1 MTCKIVSTVGR
12 AALTG
17 CLHRFWVILDR
28 VHLRSARLK
37 RFGKSRMMKTK
48 LVFSPSWLSFAAA
61 SLVFVPVASLCGQ
74 TTPAQA
80 PATSAPASPVPTS
93 PAPTSPAPAS
103 PVPASP
109 SQSAPV
115 KMVKVPAEPSQ
126 PHQASS
132 PAPDRSVAY
141 YHLALANIY
150 EDQALENGNN
160 DDARLA
166 VDEYK
171 YALNA
176 DPNSA
181 QLNDGLADL
190 YFRSGHMHDAE
201 VTARNMLKIYPNDI
215 DAHRILGR
223 IYLRQLSDA
232 SNAVSSSSPSG
243 NVLDQAIA
251 EFEKIVNL
259 QPRSVEDRMVLG
271 QLYTVKHLPKK
282 AEEQFQTAQAIEPDS
297 EEVVLN
303 LARLYAESGD
313 IAHAVKVIEAVP
325 VSDRSPKMEVALGAA
340 YDQLKQPKDAIAAY
354 QRAADMDPGDAH
366 TLDALG
372 QALLNNNQLDEALK
386 EFKLLAEADPENAE
400 PLVNIAEIQRRQGK
414 FEDALATVRKARKLD
429 PTSLE
434 AGFKEAQLLDVL
446 GRFDEAAQTYEKMV
460 DLASHANGAYTAEEK
475 SNRGFFLDHL
485 AAIYREENKTTQ
497 AIATYQ
503 KMIDMGGDNALRGLE
518 EQVETYGEAKMFD
531 QAADLARKAVAGNP
545 KNLDLKLMLAGA
557 LVEQGKND
565 EALNMT
571 KALLDNSDSD
581 RQVWM
586 KLGQFYTEMRRWK
599 DAEDAY
605 AKATPLSVKPDDRVY
620 LLFLKGALA
629 ERQKHYEPAE
639 QLFRQALDLDPNNA
653 ATLNYLG
660 YMLADKGVRL
670 PEALKL
676 IHKAVDLEPMNG
688 AYLDSLGWA
697 YFKLGQYE
705 EAEVNLVQAAGR
717 DQTDPTVHDHL
728 GELYEKT
735 GRIRLA
741 AAQWELSIAEYAK
754 SASTDI
760 EPGEVA
766 KVQRKLE
773 SARVRLAKQ
782 DSAVGMPKPE

>member
-1 MTCKIVSTVGR
+1 
-12 AALTG
+12 
-17 CLHRFWVILDR
+17 
-28 VHLRSARLK
+28 
-37 RFGKSRMMKTK
+37 
-48 LVFSPSWLSFAAA
+48 
-61 SLVFVPVASLCGQ
+61 
-74 TTPAQA
+74 
-80 PATSAPASPVPTS
+80 
-93 PAPTSPAPAS
+93 
-103 PVPASP
+103 
-109 SQSAPV
+109 
-115 KMVKVPAEPSQ
+115 
-126 PHQASS
+126 
-132 PAPDRSVAY
+132 VAY

-150 EDQALENGNN
+150 EDEALENGNN

-176 DPNSA
+176 DPNSP

-190 YFRSGHMHDAE
+190 YFRSGHMHEAE
-201 VTARNMLKIYPNDI
+201 VTARNLLKNSPNDI
-215 DAHRILGR
+215 DAHRLLGR

-243 NVLDQAIA
+243 NALDLAIA
-251 EFEKIVNL
+251 EFEKIISL
-259 QPRSVEDRMVLG
+259 QPKSVEDRMVLG

-282 AEEQFQTAQAIEPDS
+282 AEDQFKTAQAIEPDS

-313 IAHAVKVIEAVP
+313 IAHAAKVIEAVP

-354 QRAADMDPGDAH
+354 QRATDMDPGDAH

-372 QALLNNNQLDEALK
+372 QALLNNGQLDEALK
-386 EFKLLAEADPENAE
+386 QFKLLAEADPENAE

-414 FEDALATVRKARKLD
+414 LEDALATIRKARKLD

-460 DLASHANGAYTAEEK
+460 DLTSHANGAYTTEEK

-485 AAIYREENKTTQ
+485 GAIYREENKTSQ

-503 KMIDMGGDNALRGLE
+503 KMIDMGGDNALRGTE

-531 QAADLARKAVAGNP
+531 QAADLAHKAVNGNP
-545 KNLDLKLMLAGA
+545 KDLDLKLMLAGA
-557 LVEQGKND
+557 LIEQGKNE
-565 EALNMT
+565 EALTMT
-571 KALLDNSDSD
+571 KALLDNSDKD
-581 RQVWM
+581 RQVWI

-605 AKATPLSVKPDDRVY
+605 AKATPLSIKTDDRVY

-676 IHKAVDLEPMNG
+676 IRKAVDLEPMNG

-754 SASTDI
+754 SAAADI

-773 SARVRLAKQ
+773 NARVRLAKQ